1 MANKIILNKKISDEC
16 KPSFNLLT
24 NLSSEIKLWK
34 NYRLK
39 FTTNDEKLSSFS
51 GYPTFN
57 SKNHDNSGYI
67 SNYHHAKKKI
77 SIITKNNFHEK
88 KIKIFDLD
96 LSKNKIKKISLVKKY
111 SFEKNVSYI
120 ESSHKGLDNDEFK
133 KNYVAIGTKKNEISI
148 WETDKLLEEEPFF
161 VLKNNTGES
170 VINKISLIDDLYEYE
185 KKKKPYVSCL
195 KWNLET
201 TQFILEGSS
210 IGSIKY
216 WDINKGQKIF
226 EFSLKKLPIFS
237 FNWKYQNRNEFFFLN
252 GSYTSCFSDTR
263 IPKTIYKEFFN
274 EKISEIQW
282 LNYDNLYSI
291 IESSGFISL
300 KDIRFQKGN
309 IYSKNIHGRSIGNE
323 IRDLKFSFKKKNLMI
338 LDNKGYLKKFF
349 LTDLKIK
356 KVKSEKIENYLS
368 KDFFWLDVGNEE
380 VIIITDDD
388 GKFSFF

>member
-1 MANKIILNKKISDEC
+1 MANKLNSNKKLSDEC
-16 KPSFNLLT
+16 KPNFNLLT

-39 FTTNDEKLSSFS
+39 FAPNDEKFSSFS
-51 GYPTFN
+51 FYPSFN
-57 SKNHDNSGYI
+57 LKNHDNPGYI
-67 SNYHHAKKKI
+67 SNYYPDKKKI
-77 SIITKNNFHEK
+77 SIITKNDFHEK
-88 KIKIFDLD
+88 KIKMFDLD

-120 ESSHKGLDNDEFK
+120 ESSYKGFDNDGLK
-133 KNYVAIGTKKNEISI
+133 KNYFAMGTKKNEIYI

-161 VLKNNTGES
+161 SLKNNTGES
-170 VINKISLIDDLYEYE
+170 VINKISLIDNLNEYE
-185 KKKKPYVSCL
+185 NKKKPYVSCL
-195 KWNLET
+195 KWNSET

-216 WDINKGQKIF
+216 WDINKGKKIF
-226 EFSLKKLPIFS
+226 EFSLNKLPIFS

-263 IPKTIYKEFFN
+263 SPKTIYKEFFN
-274 EKISEIQW
+274 ERISEIQW
-282 LNYDNLYSI
+282 LNYDYLYCI
-291 IESSGFISL
+291 IESSGLISL
-300 KDIRFQKGN
+300 KDIRFQKGD
-309 IYSKNIHGRSIGNE
+309 IYSKNIHGRSNENE

-356 KVKSEKIENYLS
+356 KVKSEKIEKYLS
-368 KDFFWLDVGNEE
+368 KDFFWLDTGKEE
-380 VIIITDDD
+380 VIIITNDD